1 MQAAGAEAET
11 PVPGF
16 GVADDDELLSV
27 PAAFDL
33 DAVARHAGCGAGGS
47 FSLAL
52 VPCYGESTPLGV
64 HDKAPLLRVGV
75 SGLERVGDEAGNRG
89 ADRSGILSCA
99 KRFARVAGRFRCVR
113 SQKPP
118 VESPVHHSTSEPIW

>member
-1 MQAAGAEAET
+1 MVQAACAEAEV

-64 HDKAPLLRVGV
+64 HDKAPLSRVDV
-75 SGLERVGDEAGNRG
+75 RTGDG
-89 ADRSGILSCA
+89 ADRHQGWE
-99 KRFARVAGRFRCVR
+99 ARGRSLRNLELC
-113 SQKPP
+113 QGG
-118 VESPVHHSTSEPIW
+118 